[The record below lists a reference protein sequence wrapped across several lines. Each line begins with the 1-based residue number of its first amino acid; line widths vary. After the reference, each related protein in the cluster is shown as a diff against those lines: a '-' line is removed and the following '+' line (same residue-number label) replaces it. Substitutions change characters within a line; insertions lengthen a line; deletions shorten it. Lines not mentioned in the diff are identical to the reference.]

1 MGIGMRSGRSRMAL
15 LVAVRDGARL
25 SVSMPAVGAGA
36 GTIVGGG
43 WWSGNFGGE
52 GGSLSGDLLG
62 GGGRGD
68 GGPDD
73 GEGEAEPDGD
83 ADLGAEAQ
91 RGTAAPAAQERGGG
105 AAGRAAGHR
114 HAAAGG
120 GPVSWWGR
128 VCRCEWLAW
137 TLGGGAVEGRGLEAG
152 RSQEKQSGS
161 GGSWDRTGGKGGG
174 EQSSR
179 ASLYKS

>member
-105 AAGRAAGHR
+105 AAGRWAGELVGAR
-114 HAAAGG
+114 LSVRVVG
-120 GPVSWWGR
+120 VDSWRRSRG
-128 VCRCEWLAW
+128 
-137 TLGGGAVEGRGLEAG
+137 GLEAG
-152 RSQEKQSGS
+152 RSQEKKQSGS